1 MNPKEFLLRMVKS
14 SIYFRRKRFIY
25 MRWYNKIERINPELK
40 VFSLFE
46 AEKKWVAKWKKYDKR
61 LSTKSFRI
69 FSHFIGPDLNIIPLE
84 VCAYVVEP
92 ILMPYQFRE
101 YYNDKNM
108 LPNFVPSNLLPKAIL
123 RNINGL
129 FYSNDLNPIDA
140 NEASSHLQQM
150 LSKCEEVIVKGTL
163 TMGGVGVQ
171 IFRKTGGG
179 IL

>member
-1 MNPKEFLLRMVKS
+1 
-14 SIYFRRKRFIY
+14 
-25 MRWYNKIERINPELK
+25 MRWYNEIEHRSPSLK
-40 VFSLFE
+40 AFSFFE
-46 AEKKWVAKWKKYDKR
+46 AEKEWVEKWKKFDKR

-84 VCAYVVEP
+84 VCASVVEP

-108 LPNFVPSNLLPKAIL
+108 LPTFVPSNLFPKAIL

-129 FYSNDLNPIDA
+129 FYSNNLNPIEA

-150 LSKCEEVIVKGTL
+150 LLECEEVVTKGTL

-171 IFRKTGGG
+171 IFRKSGGG
-179 IL
+179 VFCK